1 MHSVMTDVTISKKK
15 RLAIWLGTI
24 LGAALLVAAMLLWA
38 LYISHE
44 QQAAR
49 VVARYVL
56 CLELNEMKEAQRD
69 ELRASINESKSFIEQ
84 GGQIP
89 GVSLELLQRGIER
102 REVLYNKLAPYPGG
116 CVKFARD
123 PVNLNVTVPE
133 E

>member
-1 MHSVMTDVTISKKK
+1 MTHVTISKKK

-38 LYISHE
+38 LHVSHQ

-56 CLELNEMKEAQRD
+56 CLELNKMKEAQRE
-69 ELRASINESKSFIEQ
+69 ELRASIQESKSFIAQ

-89 GVSLELLQRGIER
+89 GVSLELLQRGIDR
-102 REVLYNKLAPYPGG
+102 RERLYDKLAPYPGG

-123 PVNLNVTVPE
+123 PANLNVTVPKE
-133 E
+133 